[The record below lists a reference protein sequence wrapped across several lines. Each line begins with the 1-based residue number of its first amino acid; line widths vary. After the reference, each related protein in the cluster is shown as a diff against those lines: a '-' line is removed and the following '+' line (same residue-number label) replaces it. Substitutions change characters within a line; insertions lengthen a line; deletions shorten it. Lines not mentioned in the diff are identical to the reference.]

1 MATSLPVSNENLSIK
16 TRLNLLFNVKIPS
29 LEEMNKI
36 DVANLKVT
44 YFNDK
49 IIFLKFFFNFL
60 QKDKIKS
67 YNEFCILNWKLIIF
81 DNMHVIWNLVSED
94 ERKICLKKLVMFL
107 LLKK

>member
-16 TRLNLLFNVKIPS
+16 TSLNLLCNVKIPS

-49 IIFLKFFFNFL
+49 IIFLKVFL
-60 QKDKIKS
+60 
-67 YNEFCILNWKLIIF
+67 
-81 DNMHVIWNLVSED
+81 
-94 ERKICLKKLVMFL
+94 
-107 LLKK
+107 